1 MEKEV
6 SKDQIIQEQKEI
18 IEMLIR
24 DNKKFQ
30 ERIDY
35 LIRQLFGRKSE
46 KLDPDQM
53 KLLLGLDEEP
63 AMEDELPDDDPS
75 PAPPEAKRKRRQIK
89 DRLPEN
95 LPVRTEYIDPP
106 EVLAAPDAYHCIGE
120 ESLMELSM
128 TQPLYF
134 QRKTIRR
141 KYVKKADRTLPPII
155 VPAKRRLIENSFA
168 SIELLVD
175 IVLKKYT
182 EHLPLYRQ
190 SQTLKRRYGIEV
202 SHKTMSGWMMN
213 TGNWLQIIYSR
224 Q

>member
-1 MEKEV
+1 MSKRKQ
-6 SKDQIIQEQKEI
+6 SKDQIIQEQQEI
-18 IEMLIR
+18 IESLVL
-24 DNKKFQ
+24 DNKKLN
-30 ERIDY
+30 ERVNY
-35 LIRQLFGRKSE
+35 LIRQMFGSKSE
-46 KLDPDQM
+46 KIDPRQM
-53 KLLLGLDEEP
+53 RLILGLDEEP
-63 AMEDELPDDDPS
+63 LQHDEMPDDDPPPS
-75 PAPPEAKRKRRQIK
+75 PSGPKRKRRQIK

-175 IVLKKYT
+175 IEPFHSYCHKVLAR
-182 EHLPLYRQ
+182 H
-190 SQTLKRRYGIEV
+190 
-202 SHKTMSGWMMN
+202 
-213 TGNWLQIIYSR
+213 
-224 Q
+224 